1 MLSLSVMTLV
11 SVGIGL
17 TFSRVPEFMKSS
29 LPIGEWAGA
38 ALLVYFGLRTLRV
51 PTCLPVP
58 PFWNSQCVKQGR
70 SLMQPGLSTTHQGP
84 CA

>member
-1 MLSLSVMTLV
+1 MSLSVMTLV

-38 ALLVYFGLRTLRV
+38 ALLVYFGLRTLRA
-51 PTCLPVP
+51 TSRP
-58 PFWNSQCVKQGR
+58 PFPPLRNGQCVKQGR
-70 SLMQPGLSTTHQGP
+70 SLMLVAALSL
-84 CA
+84 